1 LKAFDDPL
9 HAIYDDHI
17 ATMLL
22 FRYGGLVHSSAP
34 LCMSLQHT
42 PFITHM
48 SLSSQGYFLV
58 DTPQLFLPV
67 SKILLWQHLLSYS
80 IAFQS
85 FYTIEDGRPDYIM
98 SYRCFLNDSQVLYYP
113 VSMPGGRSISPPFP
127 TVCTIHG
134 NVSHHAQC
142 IPA

>member
-48 SLSSQGYFLV
+48 SLSSQGYLLV

-67 SKILLWQHLLSYS
+67 SKILPWQHLLSYS
-80 IAFQS
+80 IAFQR
-85 FYTIEDGRPDYIM
+85 FYTDRGWTAGLY
-98 SYRCFLNDSQVLYYP
+98 NVL
-113 VSMPGGRSISPPFP
+113 SLLS
-127 TVCTIHG
+127 
-134 NVSHHAQC
+134 
-142 IPA
+142 